1 MLGGELTGDKTSKER
16 TDFFPDQQQ
25 NQAHVIDSTRR
36 SERSRRHLKDC
47 SHKYQRESVPGN
59 KEPSKKLFFSTLV

>member
-36 SERSRRHLKDC
+36 SERSRRL
-47 SHKYQRESVPGN
+47 ET
-59 KEPSKKLFFSTLV
+59 LFS

>member
-36 SERSRRHLKDC
+36 SKRSRSLNTKFER
-47 SHKYQRESVPGN
+47 
-59 KEPSKKLFFSTLV
+59 LFS